1 MRRPLLYAPVC
12 GQLANFRHGAGSM
25 QFSAFIAQGY
35 SEAGDGPDLGI
46 AGTASLRDV
55 KNPRSGRRNCLDPVG
70 VTLSI
75 LTFAPTTQMRCSTTA
90 LWRVCA
96 TIARTDPRRLA
107 TREALVR
114 SELLRPRC
122 SMTVS
127 CPECSPETQG
137 SIPFFAARSPGTNP
151 PHIPVGDQSL
161 DRRQGAAQR
170 PRADV
175 VAHPAGGDEET
186 DRSPEVKEA
195 LPTNSCLDG
204 SESLNEVRS
213 R

>member
-137 SIPFFAARSPGTNP
+137 CITFFCCKVSRNQSASYPGRRSATRPPARSCTAPACGCSRSPG
-151 PHIPVGDQSL
+151 
-161 DRRQGAAQR
+161 RRR
-170 PRADV
+170 
-175 VAHPAGGDEET
+175 
-186 DRSPEVKEA
+186 
-195 LPTNSCLDG
+195 
-204 SESLNEVRS
+204 
-213 R
+213 